1 MNHLMLS
8 FTSFLTL
15 WSRSVFDCVFRPHTA
30 PLVLIF
36 IQIAFQLVAFIS
48 TLPLGLRSLPS
59 AEKAQVESEASPVDA
74 LHLFTSNPLELS
86 LSLDNGATSKAI
98 IKALSDLH
106 DHFMLKSL
114 ELRAP
119 DLALDEWQQMVAVH
133 TLSRTLI
140 HMSLLTHLSL
150 SGNFVTEVLLTHIS
164 LLPRLEMLIISPSP
178 AMNNLPGKKS
188 AGFSSLRTL
197 SIPNKNLLR
206 RFLSYP
212 FQGLETLSVGN
223 LGRDSLSEIARGLP
237 CL

>member
-1 MNHLMLS
+1 MNHMLS
-8 FTSFLTL
+8 FMSFLTL
-15 WSRSVFDCVFRPHTA
+15 WSRNVFDCVFRLHTA

-36 IQIAFQLVAFIS
+36 TQIVFQLVAFIS
-48 TLPLGLRSLPS
+48 ALPLGLRSLPS
-59 AEKAQVESEASPVDA
+59 AEKAQVEGEASPVDA

-86 LSLDNGATSKAI
+86 LSLDNGATPKAI
-98 IKALSDLH
+98 IKALSDLY

-119 DLALDEWQQMVAVH
+119 DLALDDWQQMVAVH
-133 TLSRTLI
+133 TLSRTVI
-140 HMSLLTHLSL
+140 HISLLTHLSL
-150 SGNFVTEVLLTHIS
+150 PGNFVTEVLLTHI
-164 LLPRLEMLIISPSP
+164 PPPPSGNT
-178 AMNNLPGKKS
+178 NNFSFSRNEQPTRKKS

-197 SIPNKNLLR
+197 SIPNENLLR

-223 LGRDSLSEIARGLP
+223 LGRDSLSEIARGLL